1 MVLTIRCVRPE
12 RGPGVIVVGIDPHKQ
27 THTAVAIDGA
37 TGQVLG
43 ELTARART
51 IGFERLLAWARDLDQ
66 ERRFAVEDGRHVS
79 GALERHLIGRGE
91 TSVRVPPR
99 MMGVARR
106 TDRIRGKSDP
116 IDAEA
121 VARVALAHP
130 ELPVATLAG
139 IERDLGLLVAHRE
152 SLVNERTDRISKLR
166 WLLHDIDPDLAPPL
180 RTLDRLKVVDLLAS
194 QLEAMEPTTSITICR
209 ELVAR
214 CREITL
220 RANELERQI
229 TALVGTH
236 VSALLEIPG
245 CGALT
250 AAKIV
255 AEVARID
262 RFPSEGHLARY
273 AGTAPVPA
281 SSGATHRHRLNRRGN
296 RQLNAAIHRIA
307 VTQLRIHDPAKNY
320 VAKKRSEGMSKA
332 EAIRALKRLLTRV
345 VFKTMTTMTQPIDGL
360 TAVAA

>member
-1 MVLTIRCVRPE
+1 M
-12 RGPGVIVVGIDPHKQ
+12 IVVGIDPHKQ
-27 THTAVAIDGA
+27 THTAVAIDGG
-37 TGQVLG
+37 TGQVRG
-43 ELTARART
+43 ELTVKARPP
-51 IGFERLLAWARDLDQ
+51 GFARLLTWARDLDE

-79 GALERHLIGRGE
+79 GYLERHLIARGE

-106 TDRIRGKSDP
+106 ADRVRGKSDP
-116 IDAEA
+116 VDAEA
-121 VARVALAHP
+121 VARAALAHP

-152 SLVNERTDRISKLR
+152 SLVNERTDKICKLR

-180 RTLDRLKVVDLLAS
+180 RTLDRFKVLERLGTA
-194 QLEAMEPTTSITICR
+194 LEAMEPTTNVRICR
-209 ELVAR
+209 ELLVR
-214 CREITL
+214 CREITA
-220 RANELERQI
+220 RANELEREI
-229 TALVGTH
+229 DDLVKTH
-236 VSALLEIPG
+236 APALLEIPG

-255 AEVARID
+255 AETAQVD
-262 RFPSEGHLARY
+262 RFPTEGHFARY

-281 SSGATHRHRLNRRGN
+281 SSGATHRHRFNRRGN

-307 VTQLRIHDPAKNY
+307 VTQLRIHDPAKDY
-320 VAKKRSEGMSKA
+320 LAKKRGQGMSKT
-332 EAIRALKRLLTRV
+332 ESIRALKRLITRV
-345 VFKTMTTMTQPIDGL
+345 VFKTMTSMNRPTDRL